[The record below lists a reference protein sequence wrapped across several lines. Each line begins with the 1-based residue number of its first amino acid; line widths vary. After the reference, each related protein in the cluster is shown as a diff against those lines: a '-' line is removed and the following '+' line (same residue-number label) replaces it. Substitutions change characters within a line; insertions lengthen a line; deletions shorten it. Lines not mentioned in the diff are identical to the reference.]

1 MSLGKL
7 SIDLEARIAKFESDM
22 GRAARI
28 LQRDL
33 VNGQKAAERANN
45 QMRQTMERNAQRIE
59 QSARSAATVIGSV
72 FAAQQIV
79 QYAAALSRVADG
91 YSNIQAKVKLAA
103 GENANLAGRLDE
115 VYGVAIRT
123 FSSLDATAGVVQKA
137 SLGLQSLGHSA
148 DTAFSD
154 AIFLAETFN
163 KGLLVSG
170 ANTAQAVAATE
181 QFGQAIAS
189 NKFSGDEFRTM
200 MELNSAFA
208 QALAK
213 SLGVTTAEL
222 RDMSKEGKITTQ
234 TLLEMKGKVKDL
246 DDQAAGIPLTI
257 GRAKQN
263 LDATFTKFIGQAD
276 QANGTSRAVADGIA
290 AIGNNIGP
298 VVQSLGQLAIIA
310 GGAFAARSLQS
321 LRSYAAAMLEN
332 AAAARV
338 AQAAEQQRAAG
349 DAAAAQQALLRARGE
364 QVAAQATAAAAAADR
379 QRIQA
384 TIAMATAQEAM
395 IRANALRATSEIEL
409 ARLSQQLTATEGARI
424 AATEAL
430 GAARQAEI
438 RANAQLLAS
447 NRALQAGYVATGN
460 AGASAAAKITIGMRA
475 ASLAQNAMTLAT
487 RGFSAALALVG
498 GPLGV
503 VIIGVGLLASAFAN
517 ARAQADAAESSFK
530 NAIQASQS
538 FQDNQSRASFLQ
550 AGAQLLSDKS
560 SIQQQL
566 EEQRRVKELRARG
579 MNNPFITGGTQ
590 TRDVL
595 NEAIRVNEV
604 RLVEINKQLE
614 LNRQKM
620 EMNRAEWD
628 KTTASVGANTGKYAD
643 QHNALDKEIQQLT
656 ARRLEITKGVRASL
670 EYEAMQAQGVKTAA
684 ELDAGTKARID
695 TLVKERAAIDGA
707 KESRRAGVRAG
718 KEAEAQEKRSESAA
732 YQYSNALS
740 QLSES
745 MGTDLHAAMEQYSQ
759 DVAKFGEIAKKGKV
773 SADDLTRA
781 KELLDARLAQTTDV
795 IRADIQGPQA
805 QATLEYERALAR
817 TREQAS
823 LLKMSEDDLAAAEK
837 RLATEFAA
845 TTKEIERRSDP
856 AGALISDLEFELSL
870 LGMGNAARQT
880 AIQLREMEGRATEEQ
895 AEKLKKLNAEY
906 EQQSKNIRFMDT
918 LRGSAVDAGMEIAKN
933 FGNAG
938 DAIRGFF
945 DSLQEQIMRR
955 ILEGWIDQLLG
966 PQGSTGQG
974 TSGGGKLWDLIGGFF
989 GKGTGSATPS
999 GSQGETSS
1007 GGSWWNTAVSI
1018 VSGMF
1023 GGGRANGGHAA
1034 SNTIYEINENIRT
1047 EGPEMLSVG
1056 GRQFLMMGGQSGTV
1070 TPGNGSG
1077 AGFTQVI
1084 NNNYAAPTEPRTQS
1098 QVAEKQGFITQRAI
1112 QRSRG

>member
-91 YSNIQAKVKLAA
+91 YANVQAKVRLAA
-103 GENANLAGRLDE
+103 GENANLGTSFEKIFD
-115 VYGVAIRT
+115 VAQRT
-123 FSSLDATAGVVQKA
+123 FNGLDGTAALVQRGSMA
-137 SLGLQSLGHSA
+137 LQNFGQDA
-148 DTAFSD
+148 ETAFGNSVR
-154 AIFLAETFN
+154 LAEVFN
-163 KGLLVSG
+163 KSLVVSG
-170 ANTAQAVAATE
+170 ASAENAAAAAQ
-181 QFGQAIAS
+181 QFSQALAS
-189 NKFSGDEFRTM
+189 GRFQGDEFRSV
-200 MELNSAFA
+200 MENNSRFA
-208 QALAK
+208 QLLAD
-213 SLGVTTAEL
+213 SLGVNIAEL
-222 RDMSKEGKITTQ
+222 RDMSKEGKLTTQ
-234 TLLEMKGKVKDL
+234 TFIEMLDKTGDL
-246 DDQAAGIPLTI
+246 DKQFASMPLTI
-257 GRAKQN
+257 GRAKTQ
-263 LDATFTKFIGQAD
+263 LDNAFTKFIGQAD
-276 QANGTSRAVADGIA
+276 QANGTSRAVAGGIA
-290 AIGNNIGP
+290 AIGQNIGP
-298 VVQSLGQLAIIA
+298 VMHGLGQLAIVA

-487 RGFSAALALVG
+487 RGFSAALGLVG

-538 FQDNQSRASFLQ
+538 FQDSQSRASFLA
-550 AGAQLLSDKS
+550 AGASLMSERVGIQDRLAEQRKLRGTFSPAGLYVDREGLKS
-560 SIQQQL
+560 S
-566 EEQRRVKELRARG
+566 KE
-579 MNNPFITGGTQ
+579 M
-590 TRDVL
+590 D
-595 NEAIRVNEV
+595 EAIRQNQV
-604 RLVEINKQLE
+604 RLVEINRQLE

-628 KTTASVGANTGKYAD
+628 KTTAAVGANTGKYAD

-695 TLVKERAAIDGA
+695 TLVRERTAIDGA

-732 YQYSNALS
+732 YQFNKALS
-740 QLSES
+740 ELSEQ
-745 MGTDLHAAMEQYSQ
+745 MGGDLHAAQEQYNQ
-759 DVAKFGEIAKKGKV
+759 DLAKFEAIAKRGKLG
-773 SADDLTRA
+773 ADEMA
-781 KELLDARLAQTTDV
+781 KAKAALDARLAQTTDV
-795 IRADIQGPQA
+795 VRADIQGPQA
-805 QATLEYERALAR
+805 QAALEYERALER
-817 TREQAS
+817 TREQAAF
-823 LLKMSEDDLAAAEK
+823 LKMTEQELADAEK
-837 RLATEFAA
+837 RLSTEFAA
-845 TTKEIERRSDP
+845 TTREIERRSDP
-856 AGALISDLEFELSL
+856 AGALIADLEFELSL

-918 LRGSAVDAGMEIAKN
+918 VRGSAVDAGLAIAKN

-966 PQGSTGQG
+966 TQGSTGQG

-999 GSQGETSS
+999 SSQGGTSS
-1007 GGSWWNTAVSI
+1007 SGSWWNTAVNI

-1098 QVAEKQGFITQRAI
+1098 QVAARAGFEAQRALK
-1112 QRSRG
+1112 RNG